1 MKAWTANADEG
12 ILAAKQLFLQ
22 IQGIETTADEGTS
35 LHLKL
40 VIQLKLAALSM
51 YYTGFCWH
59 EERQSD
65 GVIEVCAKVLESWC
79 DQAMYDRARFP
90 HKDALRSY
98 SAKLWEVKA

>member
-1 MKAWTANADEG
+1 MQMKG
-12 ILAAKQLFLQ
+12 FQLHNSCFLQ
-22 IQGIETTADEGTS
+22 IQGIEANTDEGTS

-65 GVIEVCAKVLESWC
+65 GVIEVCAKVLESRC
-79 DQAMYDRARFP
+79 DQAMCDRARFP
-90 HKDALRSY
+90 HKDALRGY
-98 SAKLWEVKA
+98 SMKL